1 MSSEP
6 GELIIED
13 FLEEV
18 SLQARFGKGEVADRG
33 ESIPR
38 KGCALCRRQ
47 DTHLVE
53 GSRFQRGESLF
64 LIHLLLF

>member
-33 ESIPR
+33 ESIPC

-47 DTHLVE
+47 GTHLVE
-53 GSRFQRGESLF
+53 GSRFQRESLF